1 MIYRKFTHKRCESK
15 VTGGDLLESVNPRYI
30 SGIGDEPKQVLQPIT
45 GYVHE
50 PLLSLEETCEP
61 LVNVVPRLPAH
72 IWVAKQNSKA
82 LEDDLTQDES
92 AAIRL
97 YTMEWDHIPE
107 QPLASVYMHLNRT
120 LK

>member
-1 MIYRKFTHKRCESK
+1 AQLCY
-15 VTGGDLLESVNPRYI
+15 GGRDLLESINPRYI
-30 SGIGDEPKQVLQPIT
+30 LGIGDEPKQVLQPIT

-50 PLLSLEETCEP
+50 PLLSSDKACEP

-82 LEDDLTQDES
+82 PEDGRTQDES
-92 AAIRL
+92 AAIHL

-107 QPLASVYMHLNRT
+107 QPLASLYIRLNRT
-120 LK
+120 LKEVD